1 MRQSVPYLED
11 NILEYISSAKNQL
24 VKDERVAAYT
34 SLLASLKEFFA
45 IDFPLITR
53 ENGKKPSITSHKV
66 FFNISHCD
74 GVSVVSLSDTDDM
87 GVDIQT
93 DPDEKTMERLKKRF
107 ISNVRYNPGDI
118 DITFYLLEKSDNE
131 LMFSEICGETIPTDF
146 SDKWSAMES
155 VMKLYGSGFSA
166 LPDIDD
172 LCAKSTTNVI
182 NIKIADKYYSIA
194 NSIKNG

>member
-1 MRQSVPYLED
+1 
-11 NILEYISSAKNQL
+11 
-24 VKDERVAAYT
+24 
-34 SLLASLKEFFA
+34 
-45 IDFPLITR
+45 
-53 ENGKKPSITSHKV
+53 
-66 FFNISHCD
+66 
-74 GVSVVSLSDTDDM
+74 VVSLSDTDDM

-131 LMFSEICGETIPTDF
+131 LLFSEICGETIPTDF